1 MTRTLPRRSATKAK
15 EAREHGTAK
24 LSVTNDGEGLLALD
38 GYNSEEDEDWD
49 PEADEGEED
58 IDMESS
64 DDEEEEGKKKG
75 SEQGTRKKVGSEQL
89 RKGAAASRREGCG
102 SREGGKEHSREGGDR
117 KENGGGDGDDGGES
131 DGDIKD
137 RDIEGDG
144 GEGGGE
150 SHGEGED
157 FGSEVEESSGGEG
170 GQVKTRSQ
178 RAKLAKEKVPLATTQ
193 GATADVDKLWK
204 SMNQQ
209 SWNKRPEY
217 PTGSADPRKID
228 TGAVTTGVPLGRH
241 KVDGLV
247 LEDEQGKKSP
257 CLAPVPDSGTGEKK
271 MINGILYITISQTY
285 TFAGITHTENKL
297 VPADSAE
304 ARLFLST
311 HPEFQI
317 PPTNSTNSPPPP
329 SQATRAVTQKAQF
342 RRPLK
347 RASNYDSGLLHPN
360 TKAQKMNTLDKSRL
374 DWAGFVDKE
383 GIKEELDRQGKG
395 GGYVDRQAFLGRVDE
410 RRDGL
415 LKEGLKK
422 K

>member
-15 EAREHGTAK
+15 EAREHGTAQ
-24 LSVTNDGEGLLALD
+24 LSVTHNGEGLLALD

-64 DDEEEEGKKKG
+64 DEEEEEEGKKKG
-75 SEQGTRKKVGSEQL
+75 GEQGTRRKVGNVQL
-89 RKGAAASRREGCG
+89 RKGAVVSRREGSG
-102 SREGGKEHSREGGDR
+102 NRDIEGGESEG
-117 KENGGGDGDDGGES
+117 GGES
-131 DGDIKD
+131 D
-137 RDIEGDG
+137 
-144 GEGGGE
+144 GGGE
-150 SHGEGED
+150 SHGEEED
-157 FGSEVEESSGGEG
+157 FGSEAEESSGGEG

-178 RAKLAKEKVPLATTQ
+178 AKLAKEKVPLATTQ

-204 SMNQQ
+204 SMNRQ
-209 SWNKRPEY
+209 SWNKRSEY
-217 PTGSADPRKID
+217 PTGCADPKKID
-228 TGAVTTGVPLGRH
+228 TGAVTMGVSLGRN

-247 LEDEQGKKSP
+247 LEDEQGKISP
-257 CLAPVPDSGTGEKK
+257 CLEPVSDSGTGEKK
-271 MINGILYITISQTY
+271 MINGIMYITISQTY

-317 PPTNSTNSPPPP
+317 PPTNSSNPPPPP
-329 SQATRAVTQKAQF
+329 SQATVAVTQKVQF

-360 TKAQKMNTLDKSRL
+360 SKAQKMNTLDKSRL

-383 GIKEELDRQGKG
+383 GIKDELDRQGKG

-410 RRDGL
+410 RREGL
-415 LKEGLKK
+415 LKECLKK